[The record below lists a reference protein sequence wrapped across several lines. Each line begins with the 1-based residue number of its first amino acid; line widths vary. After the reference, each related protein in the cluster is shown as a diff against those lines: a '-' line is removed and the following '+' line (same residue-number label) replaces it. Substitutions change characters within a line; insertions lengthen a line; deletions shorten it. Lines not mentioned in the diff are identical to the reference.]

1 MTEDPAS
8 AAHRRR
14 QWPVRIYRLGEEPP
28 DDLSRL
34 TTPAERVAM
43 VWELSA
49 RMWELT
55 GQPSPGYS
63 RATMPGRVIR
73 PA

>member
-1 MTEDPAS
+1 MNEDPAS
-8 AAHRRR
+8 APPGRRE
-14 QWPVRIYRLGEEPP
+14 WPVRIYRLGDEPP
-28 DDLSRL
+28 DDLSGV

-55 GQPSPGYS
+55 GRPSPLYT
-63 RATMPGRVIR
+63 RATMPGLVIR